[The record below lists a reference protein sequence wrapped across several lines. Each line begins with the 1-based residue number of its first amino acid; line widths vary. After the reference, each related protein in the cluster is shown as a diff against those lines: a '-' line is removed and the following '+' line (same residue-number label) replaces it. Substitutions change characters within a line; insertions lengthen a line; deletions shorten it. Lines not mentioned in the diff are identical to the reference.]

1 MPKNKSN
8 KSKKEKYI
16 TQKGGDGN
24 CPAKDKYPTEADLK
38 CPDPNDPKS
47 KIEIFKS
54 VHPNK
59 NPGCEEYAT
68 NLFQKVNTCSDLV
81 EQNSKAEPLQI
92 INKFSWGNLIKD
104 GRKNMFIISLVLL
117 ITCTV
122 IQIILRK
129 TTKKNSK
136 ASLIVQLICGI
147 SIFVTFIL
155 VIISVNWLEIG
166 RQIKSKTNVGSY
178 EVRSTPLCFADYV
191 SNPRFFY
198 AGLAIGF
205 VGLIVP
211 PLWKYIRVTLMK
223 KENNIPKSVAA
234 IMNLMMALGIG
245 LIIIGL
251 NFSIASKLNVTKHF
265 TWLTFFIVLGVA
277 IVVLGVYGY
286 CVAIKHKKQLQKNWP
301 SYKCKPYVI
310 PIAGW
315 VGPPGTST
323 VENMG
328 GCVKTMA
335 KELFDLFLHPWV
347 TLFDLF
353 KDILKEITMDIQDLR
368 KMIYYIRNVIRNG
381 LVSVA
386 NKTYDAY
393 YRIAVL
399 FKMIK
404 NLLLSIFYVI
414 RSLLY
419 VLDYA
424 FNTLASLWN
433 GSIGG
438 VARFFCFD
446 PMTPISIHNGTQK
459 RINDIVVGDQLLG
472 GGTVTAIIK
481 VKRGASKM
489 FNYKGITVAG
499 THLVYELGSW
509 KRVDEAVLGEE
520 IEYDGNWLYCL
531 AVDNNTIWI
540 KDVLFADYF
549 EADHP
554 SLNREVQQ
562 IILSKLN
569 GDVVELPVAEE
580 YALGWGF
587 DHDTFCR
594 IIQSGVKIDGFIV
607 LQPRGDVCRM
617 RNGIICSADQIVL
630 DKDDVVWKRAKEV
643 EGSEIITWY
652 DKLYSVC
659 TADGNIKICGW
670 CFTDFEQVMDEEV
683 NDQIDHMVSE
693 FRMKNQINK
702 KNASTYSY

>member
-1 MPKNKSN
+1 MPRKRAYN
-8 KSKKEKYI
+8 KSKSSKKGKYI
-16 TQKGGDGN
+16 TQKGGYGENNIPVSNDQPLKGSRM
-24 CPAKDKYPTEADLK
+24 AAFKEGFSKY
-38 CPDPNDPKS
+38 
-47 KIEIFKS
+47 
-54 VHPNK
+54 
-59 NPGCEEYAT
+59 
-68 NLFQKVNTCSDLV
+68 
-81 EQNSKAEPLQI
+81 
-92 INKFSWGNLIKD
+92 IKE
-104 GRKNMFIISLVLL
+104 GRGIMFTVSISLL
-117 ITCTV
+117 ITLTV
-122 IQIILRK
+122 IQLILRK
-129 TTKKNSK
+129 TTKKDSK
-136 ASLIVQLICGI
+136 ASYTVQLICGI
-147 SIFVTFIL
+147 GIFVTFIL
-155 VIISVNWLEIG
+155 VMISVNWSAIG
-166 RQIKSKTNVGSY
+166 GGIKGAANANLQPGVQKREVG
-178 EVRSTPLCFADYV
+178 LCFEDYV

-198 AGLAIGF
+198 AGLAIAF
-205 VGLIVP
+205 VGFIVP
-211 PLWKYIRVTLMK
+211 PLWNYIRVTLMK

-234 IMNLMMALGIG
+234 ILNLMMALGIG
-245 LIIIGL
+245 LIILGL
-251 NFSIASKLNVTKHF
+251 NFSIASKLNVTKHL
-265 TWLTFFIVLGVA
+265 TWVTFFIALGVA

-286 CVAIKHKKQLQKNWP
+286 CVAIKHKKQLQKSWP

-323 VENMG
+323 IENMG

-386 NKTYDAY
+386 NKAYDTY
-393 YRIAVL
+393 YRLAVL

-404 NLLLSIFYVI
+404 NLLLSIFYVV
-414 RSLLY
+414 RALLY

-446 PMTPISIHNGTQK
+446 PMTPVSMHNGTEK
-459 RINDIVVGDQLLG
+459 WINNIVVGDQLLS

-481 VKRGASKM
+481 IKRGASKM

-509 KRVDEAVLGEE
+509 KRVDEAILAEE
-520 IEYDGNWLYCL
+520 IDYEGQWLYCL

-554 SLNREVQQ
+554 TLNREIQQ
-562 IILSKLN
+562 TILSKLN
-569 GDVVELPVAEE
+569 GGLIELPVEEE
-580 YALGWGF
+580 YVLGWGF

-630 DKDDVVWKRAKEV
+630 DNEDGVWKRAKEV
-643 EGSEIITWY
+643 EGSEIIDWY

-659 TADGNIKICGW
+659 TADGKITIGGW

-683 NDQIDHMVSE
+683 NDQIDNMVSE
-693 FRMKNQINK
+693 FRMRDQMNK
-702 KNASTYSY
+702 EAVPSYLGRSYGCVSH